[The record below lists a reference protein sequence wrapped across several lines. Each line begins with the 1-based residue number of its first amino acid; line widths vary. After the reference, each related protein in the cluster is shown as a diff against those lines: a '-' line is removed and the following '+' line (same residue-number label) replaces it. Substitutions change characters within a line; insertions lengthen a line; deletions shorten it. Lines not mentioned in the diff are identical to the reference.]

1 MFTEEKKNSQISQDS
16 NNIYKPVDEIET
28 SNFIKEI
35 YKKNLPT
42 EIVGT
47 NTKNFI
53 GNKLQC
59 AKVLDLSRLSGIV
72 EYLPEE
78 LYIKVKAC
86 TPISLIEESLEK
98 NNQQLAFE
106 PIDFGYLKD
115 SKSNKGTAAGQLSC
129 NFSGSRRFKVGSLRD
144 HILGFRGINGKG
156 DIIKSGGTV
165 VKNVTGYD
173 LSKLVTG
180 SFGTLTALTEIT
192 FKVLPKKDSISTLV
206 IYSEDNKVITDLFD
220 QLLSSSN
227 EISGA
232 VYMPN
237 ELNNKN
243 YTKNI
248 EKIFKF
254 NNLKSEEPFV
264 AVRIEGS
271 KKSINERIQ
280 DISQELQ
287 TNKMKTS
294 ILDFY
299 QSKLFWEKI
308 NNLELF
314 SGTKNNL
321 LRAVIPPA
329 ESLNLMKYLKNNFKY
344 YIDWC
349 GSLFWIEVLEE
360 ENIQIKEIKETII
373 NLGGYLTI
381 VKKSESLSADIDI
394 FTINDTRLLLSQ
406 KIKESFDP
414 KKLLNPGKMYRDL

>member
-1 MFTEEKKNSQISQDS
+1 M
-16 NNIYKPVDEIET
+16 
-28 SNFIKEI
+28 
-35 YKKNLPT
+35 
-42 EIVGT
+42 GT

-144 HILGFRGINGKG
+144 HILGFRGVNGKG

-227 EISGA
+227 EISGG

-237 ELNNKN
+237 EPKNKN

-271 KKSINERIQ
+271 KKSIDERIQ

-360 ENIQIKEIKETII
+360 ENIQIKAMKEKII

-381 VKKSESLSADIDI
+381 VKKSESLSSDIDL

-406 KIKESFDP
+406 KIKKSFDP

>member
-1 MFTEEKKNSQISQDS
+1 MSTEEKKNFQTFQDS
-16 NNIYKPVDEIET
+16 NNVYKPLDEREA
-28 SNFIKEI
+28 SNFIKEV
-35 YKKNLPT
+35 YSKNLPI
-42 EIVGT
+42 EIIGT
-47 NTKNFI
+47 NSKNFI

-59 AKVLDLSRLSGIV
+59 AKVLDLSNLSGIV

-86 TPISLIEESLEK
+86 TPINLIEKELEK

-106 PIDFGYLKD
+106 PIDFGYIKNF
-115 SKSNKGTAAGQLSC
+115 KSNKGTAAGQLSC
-129 NFSGSRRFKVGSLRD
+129 NFSGSRRFKVGSIRD
-144 HILGFRGINGKG
+144 HVLGFRGINGKG

-192 FKVLPKKDSISTLV
+192 FKVLPKKNSISTLV

-232 VYMPN
+232 VYIPV
-237 ELNNKN
+237 EPNNKN

-254 NNLKSEEPFV
+254 NNLKSDEPFV

-271 KKSINERIQ
+271 KKSIDERIQ

-299 QSKLFWEKI
+299 QSKLFWEKV

-329 ESLNLMKYLKNNFKY
+329 TSLDLMKYLKNNFKY

-349 GSLFWIEVLEE
+349 GSLFWIEVLEN
-360 ENIQIKEIKETII
+360 ENTQIKEIKETII
-373 NLGGYLTI
+373 NLGGYLTVI
-381 VKKSESLSADIDI
+381 KKSESLSSDIDI

-414 KKLLNPGKMYRDL
+414 KKLLNPGKMYRGL

>member
-1 MFTEEKKNSQISQDS
+1 MFTEEKKNSQISQDF

-72 EYLPEE
+72 EYFPEE

-144 HILGFRGINGKG
+144 HILGFRGVNGKG

-206 IYSEDNKVITDLFD
+206 IYLEDNKIISDLFD

-232 VYMPN
+232 VYMSVEP
-237 ELNNKN
+237 NNKN

-264 AVRIEGS
+264 AIRIEGS
-271 KKSINERIQ
+271 KKSIDERIQ
-280 DISQELQ
+280 NISQELQ

-308 NNLELF
+308 NSLELF

-321 LRAVIPPA
+321 LRAVIPTA
-329 ESLNLMKYLKNNFKY
+329 TSLDLMKYLKNNFKY

-360 ENIQIKEIKETII
+360 ENIQIKEMKETII

-381 VKKSESLSADIDI
+381 VKKSESLSSDIDL

-414 KKLLNPGKMYRDL
+414 KKLLNPGKMYRGL

>member
-16 NNIYKPVDEIET
+16 ENVYKPADEIET

-35 YKKNLPT
+35 YKRNLPT

-144 HILGFRGINGKG
+144 HILGFRGVNGKG

-192 FKVLPKKDSISTLV
+192 FKVLPKKDSVSTLV
-206 IYSEDNKVITDLFD
+206 IYLEDNKIISDLFD

-232 VYMPN
+232 VYMSVEP
-237 ELNNKN
+237 NNKN
-243 YTKNI
+243 YIKNI

-271 KKSINERIQ
+271 KKSIDERIK
-280 DISQELQ
+280 DISQEIQ

-294 ILDFY
+294 KLDFY

-329 ESLNLMKYLKNNFKY
+329 ASLDLMKYLKNNFKY

-360 ENIQIKEIKETII
+360 ENIQIKEMKETII

-381 VKKSESLSADIDI
+381 VKKSESLSSDIDL

-414 KKLLNPGKMYRDL
+414 KKLLNPGKMYRGL

>member
-1 MFTEEKKNSQISQDS
+1 MSIEEKQNSPTYQDS
-16 NNIYKPVDEIET
+16 DSTEYPQNEREVSEFVRQFYKSNIPIELVGSGSKRKIGKP
-28 SNFIKEI
+28 
-35 YKKNLPT
+35 
-42 EIVGT
+42 
-47 NTKNFI
+47 
-53 GNKLQC
+53 LQC
-59 AKVLDLSRLSGIV
+59 AKILNLSKLNGII

-86 TPISLIEESLEK
+86 TPIDQIEKELIKSK
-98 NNQQLAFE
+98 QQLAFE

-144 HILGFRGINGKG
+144 HILGFRGVNGKG

-206 IYSEDNKVITDLFD
+206 IYLEDNKIISHLFD

-232 VYMPN
+232 VYIPN
-237 ELNNKN
+237 EPNNKN
-243 YTKNI
+243 YTKNM

-254 NNLKSEEPFV
+254 NDLKYEGPFV

-271 KKSINERIQ
+271 KKSIDERIQ
-280 DISQELQ
+280 NISQELQ
-287 TNKMKTS
+287 IKKMKTS

-360 ENIQIKEIKETII
+360 ENIQIKAMKETII

-381 VKKSESLSADIDI
+381 VKKSESLSSDIDL

-414 KKLLNPGKMYRDL
+414 KKLLNPGKMYRGL

>member
-1 MFTEEKKNSQISQDS
+1 MSTEEKKNSQISQDS
-16 NNIYKPVDEIET
+16 DNVYKPVDEIET

-35 YKKNLPT
+35 YKKNLPI
-42 EIVGT
+42 EIVGA

-59 AKVLDLSRLSGIV
+59 AKVLDLSKLSGIV

-98 NNQQLAFE
+98 NNQQLVFE

-144 HILGFRGINGKG
+144 HILGFRGVNGKG

-180 SFGTLTALTEIT
+180 SFGTLTVLTEIT
-192 FKVLPKKDSISTLV
+192 FKVLPKKDSTSTLV

-227 EISGA
+227 EISGS

-237 ELNNKN
+237 EPKNENYIINRNKV
-243 YTKNI
+243 
-248 EKIFKF
+248 FKF
-254 NNLKSEEPFV
+254 NDLKSEEPFI

-271 KKSINERIQ
+271 KKSIDERIQ
-280 DISQELQ
+280 DIYKELQ
-287 TNKMKTS
+287 LQKMKTS

-314 SGTKNNL
+314 SETKNNL
-321 LRAVIPPA
+321 LRVVIPTSK
-329 ESLNLMKYLKNNFKY
+329 SLDLMKYLKNNFKY

-349 GSLFWIEVLEE
+349 GSLFWIEVLEN
-360 ENIQIKEIKETII
+360 ENTQIKEIKETII
-373 NLGGYLTI
+373 NLGGYLTVI
-381 VKKSESLSADIDI
+381 KKSESLSSDIDI

-414 KKLLNPGKMYRDL
+414 KKLLNPGKMYRGL

>member
-1 MFTEEKKNSQISQDS
+1 MFTEEKKNFQISQDS
-16 NNIYKPVDEIET
+16 NNVYKPVDEIET
-28 SNFIKEI
+28 SGFIKEI

-243 YTKNI
+243 YIKNI

>member
-1 MFTEEKKNSQISQDS
+1 MFTEEKKNSQTSQDS
-16 NNIYKPVDEIET
+16 DNVYKPANEIET

-42 EIVGT
+42 EIVGA

-59 AKVLDLSRLSGIV
+59 AKVLDLSRLSGIM

-115 SKSNKGTAAGQLSC
+115 SKPNKGTAAGQLSC

-144 HILGFRGINGKG
+144 HILGFRGVNGKG

-206 IYSEDNKVITDLFD
+206 IYSEDNKIISDLFD

-232 VYMPN
+232 VYIPA
-237 ELNNKN
+237 EPNNKN

-271 KKSINERIQ
+271 KKSIDERIQ

-321 LRAVIPPA
+321 LRAVIPTA
-329 ESLNLMKYLKNNFKY
+329 TSLDLMKYLKNNFKY

-349 GSLFWIEVLEE
+349 GSLFWIEVLEK
-360 ENIQIKEIKETII
+360 ENIQIKEMKETII

-381 VKKSESLSADIDI
+381 VKKSESLSSDIDI

-414 KKLLNPGKMYRDL
+414 KKLLNPGKMYRSL

>member
-1 MFTEEKKNSQISQDS
+1 MSTEEKKNSQISQDS
-16 NNIYKPVDEIET
+16 DNVYKPVDEIET

-35 YKKNLPT
+35 YKKNLPI
-42 EIVGT
+42 EIVGA

-59 AKVLDLSRLSGIV
+59 AKVLDLSKLSGIV

-98 NNQQLAFE
+98 NNQQLVFE

-144 HILGFRGINGKG
+144 HILGFRGVNGKG

-180 SFGTLTALTEIT
+180 SFGTLTVLTEIT
-192 FKVLPKKDSISTLV
+192 FKVLPKKDSTSTLV

-227 EISGA
+227 EISGS

-237 ELNNKN
+237 EPKNENYIINRNKV
-243 YTKNI
+243 
-248 EKIFKF
+248 FKF
-254 NNLKSEEPFV
+254 NDLKSEEPFV

-271 KKSINERIQ
+271 KKSIDERIQ
-280 DISQELQ
+280 DIYKELQ
-287 TNKMKTS
+287 LQKMKTS

-308 NNLELF
+308 NNLEIF
-314 SGTKNNL
+314 SETKNNL
-321 LRAVIPPA
+321 LRVVIPTSK
-329 ESLNLMKYLKNNFKY
+329 SLDLMKYLKNNFKY

-349 GSLFWIEVLEE
+349 GSLFWIEVLEN
-360 ENIQIKEIKETII
+360 ENTQIKEIKETII

-381 VKKSESLSADIDI
+381 IKKSESLSSDIDI

-414 KKLLNPGKMYRDL
+414 KKLLNPGKMYRGL

>member
-16 NNIYKPVDEIET
+16 DNIYKPADEIET

-35 YKKNLPT
+35 YKRNLPT

-144 HILGFRGINGKG
+144 HILGFRGVNGKG

-192 FKVLPKKDSISTLV
+192 FKVLPKKDSTSTLV
-206 IYSEDNKVITDLFD
+206 IYSEDNKIISDLFD

-232 VYMPN
+232 VYIPV
-237 ELNNKN
+237 EPNNKN

-264 AVRIEGS
+264 AIRIEGS
-271 KKSINERIQ
+271 KKSIDERIQ
-280 DISQELQ
+280 NISQELQ

-308 NNLELF
+308 NSLELF

-321 LRAVIPPA
+321 LRAVIPPVK
-329 ESLNLMKYLKNNFKY
+329 SLDLMKYLKNNFKY

-360 ENIQIKEIKETII
+360 ENIQIKEMKETII

-381 VKKSESLSADIDI
+381 IKKSESLSSDIGI

-414 KKLLNPGKMYRDL
+414 KKL

>member
-16 NNIYKPVDEIET
+16 DNVYKPVDEIET

-59 AKVLDLSRLSGIV
+59 AKVLDLSKLSGIV

-115 SKSNKGTAAGQLSC
+115 SKPNKGTAAGQLSC
-129 NFSGSRRFKVGSLRD
+129 NFSGSRRFKVGSIRD
-144 HILGFRGINGKG
+144 HILGFRGVNGKG
-156 DIIKSGGTV
+156 DIFKSGGTV

-180 SFGTLTALTEIT
+180 SFGTLAVLTEIT
-192 FKVLPKKDSISTLV
+192 FKVLPKKDSISTLI
-206 IYSEDNKVITDLFD
+206 IYSENNKVISNLFN

-232 VYMPN
+232 VYIPV
-237 ELNNKN
+237 EPNNKN
-243 YTKNI
+243 YKKNI

-271 KKSINERIQ
+271 KKSINERMQGIF
-280 DISQELQ
+280 QELQ
-287 TNKMKTS
+287 MNKMKTS

-314 SGTKNNL
+314 AGTKNNV
-321 LRAVIPPA
+321 LRVVVPPA
-329 ESLNLMKYLKNNFKY
+329 TSLDLMKYLKNDFKY

-360 ENIQIKEIKETII
+360 KNIQIKKIKETII

-381 VKKSESLSADIDI
+381 VKKSESLSSDIDL

-414 KKLLNPGKMYRDL
+414 KKLLNPGKMYRGL

>member
-16 NNIYKPVDEIET
+16 DNVYKPADEIET

-35 YKKNLPT
+35 YKRNLPT

-144 HILGFRGINGKG
+144 HILGFRGVNGKG

-192 FKVLPKKDSISTLV
+192 FKVLPKKDSISTLI
-206 IYSEDNKVITDLFD
+206 IYSKDNKVITDLFD

-232 VYMPN
+232 VYIPV

-271 KKSINERIQ
+271 KKSIDERIQ

-321 LRAVIPPA
+321 LRAVIPTA
-329 ESLNLMKYLKNNFKY
+329 TSLDLMKYLKNNFKY

-360 ENIQIKEIKETII
+360 ENIQIKEMKETII

-381 VKKSESLSADIDI
+381 VKKSESLSSDIDL

-414 KKLLNPGKMYRDL
+414 KKLLNPGKMYRGL

>member
-1 MFTEEKKNSQISQDS
+1 MSTEEKQNLPTYQDS
-16 NNIYKPVDEIET
+16 NSVEYPQNEIEV
-28 SNFIKEI
+28 SNFIKKF
-35 YKKNLPT
+35 YKSNVPIEL
-42 EIVGT
+42 
-47 NTKNFI
+47 I
-53 GNKLQC
+53 GSGSKRKIGKPLQC
-59 AKVLDLSRLSGIV
+59 SKTLSLTKLNGII

-86 TPISLIEESLEK
+86 TSIQQIEEELKK
-98 NNQQLAFE
+98 NKQQLAFE

-115 SKSNKGTAAGQLSC
+115 FNPNKGTAAGQLSC

-144 HILGFRGINGKG
+144 HILGFRGVNGKG

-180 SFGTLTALTEIT
+180 SFGTLVALTEIT

-232 VYMPN
+232 AYIPN
-237 ELNNKN
+237 EPNNKN
-243 YTKNI
+243 YTQNI

-254 NNLKSEEPFV
+254 NDLKYKGPFV
-264 AVRIEGS
+264 AIRIEGS
-271 KKSINERIQ
+271 KKSIDERIQ
-280 DISQELQ
+280 NISQELQ
-287 TNKMKTS
+287 IKKMKTS
-294 ILDFY
+294 MLDFY

-329 ESLNLMKYLKNNFKY
+329 TSLDLMKYLKNNFKY

-349 GSLFWIEVLEE
+349 GSLFWIEVLEK
-360 ENIQIKEIKETII
+360 ENVQIKEMKETII

-381 VKKSESLSADIDI
+381 VKKSESLSSDIDL

-414 KKLLNPGKMYRDL
+414 KKLLNPGKMYRGL

>member
-1 MFTEEKKNSQISQDS
+1 MSIEEKQNFPTYQNSNSVEYPQ
-16 NNIYKPVDEIET
+16 NEKEV
-28 SNFIKEI
+28 SNFIKKF
-35 YKKNLPT
+35 YKSGVPVEL
-42 EIVGT
+42 
-47 NTKNFI
+47 I
-53 GNKLQC
+53 GSGSKRKIGKPLQC
-59 AKVLDLSRLSGIV
+59 AKTLSLIKLDGII

-78 LYIKVKAC
+78 LYIKVRAC
-86 TPISLIEESLEK
+86 TSIKQIEEELKK
-98 NNQQLAFE
+98 NKQQLAFE
-106 PIDFGYLKD
+106 PVDFGYLKD

-144 HILGFRGINGKG
+144 HILGFRGVNGKG

-206 IYSEDNKVITDLFD
+206 IYSENNKVISDLFN

-232 VYMPN
+232 VYIPV
-237 ELNNKN
+237 EPNNKN

-254 NNLKSEEPFV
+254 NNLKSDEPFV

-271 KKSINERIQ
+271 KKSIDERIQ

-287 TNKMKTS
+287 INKMKTS

-308 NNLELF
+308 NSLELF

-321 LRAVIPPA
+321 LRAVIPTA
-329 ESLNLMKYLKNNFKY
+329 TSLDLMKYLKNNFKY

-360 ENIQIKEIKETII
+360 ENIQIKEMKETII

-381 VKKSESLSADIDI
+381 VKKSESLSSDIDL

-414 KKLLNPGKMYRDL
+414 KKLLNPGKMYRGL

>member
-16 NNIYKPVDEIET
+16 DNVYKPADEIET

-144 HILGFRGINGKG
+144 HILGFRGVNGKG

-232 VYMPN
+232 VYIPV
-237 ELNNKN
+237 EPNNKN

-264 AVRIEGS
+264 AIRIEGS
-271 KKSINERIQ
+271 KKSIDERIQ
-280 DISQELQ
+280 NISQELQ

-360 ENIQIKEIKETII
+360 ENIQIKAMKETII

-381 VKKSESLSADIDI
+381 VKKSESLSSDIDL

-414 KKLLNPGKMYRDL
+414 KKILNPGKMYRGL

>member
-1 MFTEEKKNSQISQDS
+1 MFTEEKKNSQTSQDS
-16 NNIYKPVDEIET
+16 DNVYKPANEIET

-42 EIVGT
+42 EIVGA

-59 AKVLDLSRLSGIV
+59 AKVLDLSRLSGIM

-115 SKSNKGTAAGQLSC
+115 SKPNKGTAAGQLSC

-144 HILGFRGINGKG
+144 HILGFRGVNGKG

-206 IYSEDNKVITDLFD
+206 IYSEDNKIISDLFD

-232 VYMPN
+232 VYIPV
-237 ELNNKN
+237 EPNNKN

-248 EKIFKF
+248 EKIFKL
-254 NNLKSEEPFV
+254 NNLKSEEPFL

-271 KKSINERIQ
+271 KKSIDERIQ

-329 ESLNLMKYLKNNFKY
+329 ASLNLMKYLKNDFKY

-360 ENIQIKEIKETII
+360 ENIQIKKIKETII

-381 VKKSESLSADIDI
+381 VKKSESLSSDIDI

-414 KKLLNPGKMYRDL
+414 KKLLNPGKMYRSL

>member
-1 MFTEEKKNSQISQDS
+1 MSTEEKKNSQIFQDS
-16 NNIYKPVDEIET
+16 ENIYKPADEIET

-35 YKKNLPT
+35 YKRNLPT

-47 NTKNFI
+47 NTKDVM
-53 GNKLQC
+53 GNKLQW
-59 AKVLDLSRLSGIV
+59 AKGVDLTRVSGV
-72 EYLPEE
+72 GEYLPEE
-78 LYIKVKAC
+78 LYIKVKSC

-129 NFSGSRRFKVGSLRD
+129 NFSGSRRFKVGSIRD
-144 HILGFRGINGKG
+144 HILGFRGVNGKG

-192 FKVLPKKDSISTLV
+192 FKVLPKRDSISTLV

-232 VYMPN
+232 VYIPV
-237 ELNNKN
+237 EPNNKN

-254 NNLKSEEPFV
+254 NNLKSDEPFI

-271 KKSINERIQ
+271 KKSIDERIQ

-299 QSKLFWEKI
+299 QSKLFWEKV

-329 ESLNLMKYLKNNFKY
+329 TSLDLMKYLKNNFKY

-360 ENIQIKEIKETII
+360 ENIQIKEMKETII

-381 VKKSESLSADIDI
+381 VKKSESLSSDVDL

-414 KKLLNPGKMYRDL
+414 KKLLNPGKMYRGL

>member
-1 MFTEEKKNSQISQDS
+1 MFTEEKKNFQISQDS
-16 NNIYKPVDEIET
+16 NNVYKPVDEIET
-28 SNFIKEI
+28 SGFIKEI

-349 GSLFWIEVLEE
+349 GSLFWIEVLEG

>member
-1 MFTEEKKNSQISQDS
+1 MFTEEKKNFQISQDS
-16 NNIYKPVDEIET
+16 DNVYKPVDEIET
-28 SNFIKEI
+28 SNFIKEV

-59 AKVLDLSRLSGIV
+59 AKILDLSRLSGIV

-98 NNQQLAFE
+98 NNQQLVFE

-115 SKSNKGTAAGQLSC
+115 SKPNKGTAAGQLSC

-144 HILGFRGINGKG
+144 HILGFRGVNGKG

-206 IYSEDNKVITDLFD
+206 IYLEDNKIISDLFD

-232 VYMPN
+232 VYMSVEP
-237 ELNNKN
+237 NNKN

-264 AVRIEGS
+264 AIRIEGS
-271 KKSINERIQ
+271 KKSIDERIQ

-321 LRAVIPPA
+321 LRAVIPTA
-329 ESLNLMKYLKNNFKY
+329 TSLDLMKYLKNNFKY

-360 ENIQIKEIKETII
+360 ENIQIKEIKKTII
-373 NLGGYLTI
+373 SLGGYLTI
-381 VKKSESLSADIDI
+381 VKKSESLSSDVDP

-406 KIKESFDP
+406 KIKESFAP
-414 KKLLNPGKMYRDL
+414 KKILNPGKMYRGL

>member
-72 EYLPEE
+72 EYFPEE

-144 HILGFRGINGKG
+144 HILGFRGVNGKG

-206 IYSEDNKVITDLFD
+206 IYLEDNKIISDLFD

-232 VYMPN
+232 VYMSVEP
-237 ELNNKN
+237 NNKN

-254 NNLKSEEPFV
+254 NNLKSEKPFV
-264 AVRIEGS
+264 AIRIEGS
-271 KKSINERIQ
+271 KKSIDERIQ
-280 DISQELQ
+280 DNSIELQ

-294 ILDFY
+294 VLDFF
-299 QSKLFWEKI
+299 QSKLFWEKV

-321 LRAVIPPA
+321 LRAVIPTA
-329 ESLNLMKYLKNNFKY
+329 KSLDLMRYLKNNFKY

-381 VKKSESLSADIDI
+381 VKKSESLSSDIDL
-394 FTINDTRLLLSQ
+394 FTIDDTRLLLSQ

-414 KKLLNPGKMYRDL
+414 KKLLNPGKMYRGL

>member
-16 NNIYKPVDEIET
+16 DNVYKPADEIET
-28 SNFIKEI
+28 SNFIKEV

-115 SKSNKGTAAGQLSC
+115 SNSNKGTAAGQLSC

-192 FKVLPKKDSISTLV
+192 FKVLPKKDSISTLI
-206 IYSEDNKVITDLFD
+206 IYSEDNKVITDIFD

-232 VYMPN
+232 VYMPK

-271 KKSINERIQ
+271 KKSIDERIQ

-360 ENIQIKEIKETII
+360 ENIQIKAMKEKII

-381 VKKSESLSADIDI
+381 VKKSESLSSDIDL

-414 KKLLNPGKMYRDL
+414 KKLLNPGKMYRGL

>member
-16 NNIYKPVDEIET
+16 NNVYKPVDEIET

-144 HILGFRGINGKG
+144 HILGFRGVNGKG

-206 IYSEDNKVITDLFD
+206 IYLEDNKIISNLFD

-232 VYMPN
+232 VYMSTEP
-237 ELNNKN
+237 NNKN

-264 AVRIEGS
+264 AIRIEGS
-271 KKSINERIQ
+271 KKSIDERIQ
-280 DISQELQ
+280 NISQELQ

-314 SGTKNNL
+314 SETKNNL
-321 LRAVIPPA
+321 LRAVIPTA
-329 ESLNLMKYLKNNFKY
+329 SSLDLMMYLKNNFKY

-349 GSLFWIEVLEE
+349 GSLFWIEGLEE

-381 VKKSESLSADIDI
+381 VKKSESLSSDIDL

-414 KKLLNPGKMYRDL
+414 KKLLNPGKMYRGL

>member
-86 TPISLIEESLEK
+86 TPISLIEEFLEK

-106 PIDFGYLKD
+106 PIDFGYLND

-144 HILGFRGINGKG
+144 HILGFRGVNGKG

-192 FKVLPKKDSISTLV
+192 FKVLPKKNSINTLV

-232 VYMPN
+232 VYIPV
-237 ELNNKN
+237 EPNNKN

-254 NNLKSEEPFV
+254 NNLKSDEPFV

-271 KKSINERIQ
+271 KKSIDERIQ

-299 QSKLFWEKI
+299 QSKLFWEKV

-321 LRAVIPPA
+321 LRAVIPTA
-329 ESLNLMKYLKNNFKY
+329 KSLDLMRYLKNNFKY

-360 ENIQIKEIKETII
+360 ENIQIKEMKETII

-381 VKKSESLSADIDI
+381 VKKSESLSSDIDL

-414 KKLLNPGKMYRDL
+414 KKLLNPGKMYRGL

>member
-1 MFTEEKKNSQISQDS
+1 MFTEEKKNSQTSQDS
-16 NNIYKPVDEIET
+16 DNVYKPANEIET

-59 AKVLDLSRLSGIV
+59 AKVLDLSRLSGIM

-115 SKSNKGTAAGQLSC
+115 SKPNKGTAAGQLSC

-144 HILGFRGINGKG
+144 HILGFRGVNGKG

-206 IYSEDNKVITDLFD
+206 IYSEDNKIISDLFD

-232 VYMPN
+232 VYIPA
-237 ELNNKN
+237 EPNNKN

-271 KKSINERIQ
+271 KKSIDERIQ

-321 LRAVIPPA
+321 LRAVIPTA
-329 ESLNLMKYLKNNFKY
+329 TSLDLMKYLKNNFKY

-349 GSLFWIEVLEE
+349 GSLFWIEVLEK
-360 ENIQIKEIKETII
+360 ENIQIKEMKETII

-381 VKKSESLSADIDI
+381 VKKSESLSSDIDL

-414 KKLLNPGKMYRDL
+414 KKLLNPGKMYRGL